1 MPMSES
7 DARLWAMFAH
17 LSGIIVAIIGP
28 LVILL
33 VFGKRNEFVRSQSTE
48 ALNFQITV
56 FLATLVSAL
65 LMFVFVCFILLP
77 IVAIGAL
84 VFYIIAGV
92 KAYNGEDYRYPI
104 NIRMVP

>member
-1 MPMSES
+1 MSDS
-7 DARLWAMFAH
+7 DARLWAMLAH
-17 LSGIIVAIIGP
+17 LSGIVIAIIGP
-28 LVILL
+28 LVIMMT
-33 VFGKRNEFVRSQSTE
+33 FGKRNEFVRSQSTE

-65 LMFVFVCFILLP
+65 LMFVIIGIVLLP

-84 VFYIIAGV
+84 VFFIIGGV

-104 NIRMVP
+104 NIRMVK